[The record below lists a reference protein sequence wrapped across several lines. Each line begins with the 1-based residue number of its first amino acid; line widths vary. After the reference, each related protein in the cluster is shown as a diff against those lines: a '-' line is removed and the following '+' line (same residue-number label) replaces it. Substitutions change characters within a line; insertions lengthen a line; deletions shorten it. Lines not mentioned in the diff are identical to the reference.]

1 MKEKVYMGPR
11 ISSIKLSM
19 TNEECSSGRKI
30 DIVWTTMPKLEFAI
44 GEVSDPP
51 NQRQHTHF
59 FGDKL
64 KTAKNVK

>member
-1 MKEKVYMGPR
+1 MHSRLK
-11 ISSIKLSM
+11 
-19 TNEECSSGRKI
+19 EECSSGRKI